1 VFLLKSRFG
10 TSDICVPFNFFGDC
24 SHYVELPKPE
34 EIYDYEKYTNP
45 NYLLK
50 DTTLDNTIKT
60 VDESSNNDFNF
71 VL

>member
-1 VFLLKSRFG
+1 MFLLKSRFG

-45 NYLLK
+45 NYLLEGN
-50 DTTLDNTIKT
+50 TLDEQENISDDIK
-60 VDESSNNDFNF
+60 NNNLNF
-71 VL
+71 IL